1 MCDVSHVYLVLP
13 VNRYFPGAVY
23 RPHIDGAWPG
33 SGLTE
38 DGVYTDDIYKKDRH
52 SRLTFL
58 IYLNGGFA
66 GGETSFF
73 LSESSSNDSSS
84 THTCDVKYIHARGV
98 VPQLG
103 SVLCFPHGAAKGS
116 LVHEGSAVREGVKY
130 IIRTD
135 VLYMADIDSTAG
147 QDKIQ

>member
-1 MCDVSHVYLVLP
+1 MCVWLVLW
-13 VNRYFPGAVY
+13 VCRYFPGAVY

-33 SGLTE
+33 SGLTD
-38 DGVYTDDIYKKDRH
+38 DGIYTDDIYNNDRH

-58 IYLNGGFA
+58 VYLNGGFE

-73 LSESSSNDSSS
+73 LPESEGDGSSSVES
-84 THTCDVKYIHARGV
+84 CDDLQYIHARGV

-135 VLYMADIDSTAG
+135 VLYMTDATHP
-147 QDKIQ
+147 